1 MSMLSDS
8 SVLTRR
14 RDVVSTVLDGDLVML
29 DPLTGQYFG
38 LNPVAAALWAR
49 LESPVAAETLIADL
63 VKAYQGDPAVIADE
77 TMAALARLVDL
88 GLLLVQPEQAA

>member
-38 LNPVAAALWAR
+38 LNPVAAALWAQ